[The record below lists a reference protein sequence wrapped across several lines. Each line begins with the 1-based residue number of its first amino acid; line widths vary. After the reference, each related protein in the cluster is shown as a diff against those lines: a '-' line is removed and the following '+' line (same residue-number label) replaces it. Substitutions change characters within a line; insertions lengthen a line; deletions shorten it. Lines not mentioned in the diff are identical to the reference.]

1 MRLEHP
7 PPIITASSIRLF
19 AASLRNV
26 SLLLPLLHPSRSC
39 FHVFRDLA
47 VAFLPASFLR
57 AWIRVNGCLDSSS
70 DSNFSNLADSARIFR
85 FRNGRGILNP
95 LYTRALKRQIN
106 LENKPSRYHVPRV
119 TRSTYRDMRRFT
131 RRFLSSSPR
140 QNRIDLDESK
150 ELLLNTK
157 FRTRQHSVKSR

>member
-26 SLLLPLLHPSRSC
+26 SLLPPLLHPSRSC

-70 DSNFSNLADSARIFR
+70 DSSFSNLADSARIFR

-106 LENKPSRYHVPRV
+106 LENKPCDITFRVSRDPPIETCVDSLV
-119 TRSTYRDMRRFT
+119 D
-131 RRFLSSSPR
+131 SS
-140 QNRIDLDESK
+140 
-150 ELLLNTK
+150 LLLHDKTG
-157 FRTRQHSVKSR
+157 SI